1 MKKHAFFVSTFVVNV
16 ILLLTSCKKEIINET
31 TIQVNSAV
39 AGNLMGKEKKIRV
52 STVEELYGAV
62 NDPAN
67 AGSVIVISPGTYVLT
82 PNYPNGGRLEL
93 QTDMGLQGQPGQ
105 PGLVVIDQSSLPSS
119 SYAGPTAITGGIRV
133 GRGTNTLE
141 WLTLKGGLLSSN
153 AFAVVTTDLPST
165 EKDLPALGGYP
176 RIFADQTSHD
186 PKAGGPIA
194 KEIATN

>member
-82 PNYPNGGRLEL
+82 ANYPNGGRLEL

-119 SYAGPTAITGGIRV
+119 SYAGPTAITGGNSGWQGNQYHRMANAKRWFV
-133 GRGTNTLE
+133 ELE
-141 WLTLKGGLLSSN
+141 CICCRDYRLTVNGNEFSCFACSS
-153 AFAVVTTDLPST
+153 
-165 EKDLPALGGYP
+165 Y
-176 RIFADQTSHD
+176 
-186 PKAGGPIA
+186 
-194 KEIATN
+194 